1 MRNLARIVSVS
12 LAIPVMCA
20 MAHAATMSDFSV
32 TGTPYGNISLTL
44 PTSPTPTSFTADSFL
59 LTSVPLIVDGDSA
72 TEDITF
78 YTSAAGGGGGGGGVR
93 VTGDQLFSGSTSS
106 PTFLSGSFT
115 VGDFPVM
122 ISSPTSTPVP
132 EPASLLLL
140 GTGILGACGVVRNKL
155 HLRRNR
161 A

>member
-20 MAHAATMSDFSV
+20 MAHAATMSDFSA
-32 TGTPYGNISLTL
+32 TGTPYGDISLTL
-44 PTSPTPTSFTADSFL
+44 PTSPTPTSFTADSFS

-78 YTSAAGGGGGGGGVR
+78 YTSSAGGGGGGGGAR
-93 VTGDQLFSGSTSS
+93 VTGDQLFSGPTSS
-106 PTFLSGSFT
+106 PTFLSGNFT
-115 VGDFPVM
+115 VGDFSVM
-122 ISSPTSTPVP
+122 ISPASTPVP

-155 HLRRNR
+155 HLRRNQT
-161 A
+161 

>member
-1 MRNLARIVSVS
+1 MRTLARIVSVS
-12 LAIPVMCA
+12 LVIPLMCA
-20 MAHAATMSDFSV
+20 MAHAATMSDFSA

-44 PTSPTPTSFTADSFL
+44 PTSPTPSSFTADSFV
-59 LTSVPLIVDGDSA
+59 LTSVSLIVDGDPA

-78 YTSAAGGGGGGGGVR
+78 YTSAAGGGGGGGGAR
-93 VTGDQLFSGSTSS
+93 VMGDQLFSGPTSS

-115 VGDFPVM
+115 VGDFPVT
-122 ISSPTSTPVP
+122 ISSPTSPVP
-132 EPASLLLL
+132 EPSSLLLL

-155 HLRRNR
+155 HLRRQ